1 MQASAKGSGC
11 VSGMNQ
17 KSRASRK
24 IRVRRPPRGRR
35 VARVGDRP
43 SLKAASPRQRA
54 SERGVLLG
62 CAGARGR
69 GRRAGGFS
77 RTRRGRRK
85 VAQESRFCRGT
96 GPNPAP
102 ERGECFLGCAG
113 AGARQA
119 RGRIFQEAARPPKSG
134 PGEPFCLGNW
144 PKICPGEGGVLLGCA
159 GARRRGSLRR
169 SGDLATSARRSTHY
183 IYIMSLMSMAIE
195 GRANR
200 RLGTG
205 KNHIKWM

>member
-1 MQASAKGSGC
+1 M
-11 VSGMNQ
+11 
-17 KSRASRK
+17 
-24 IRVRRPPRGRR
+24 
-35 VARVGDRP
+35 
-43 SLKAASPRQRA
+43 
-54 SERGVLLG
+54 
-62 CAGARGR
+62 
-69 GRRAGGFS
+69 
-77 RTRRGRRK
+77 
-85 VAQESRFCRGT
+85 AQESRFCRGT

-169 SGDLATSARRSTHY
+169 SGDLACLGSTLYTLY
-183 IYIMSLMSMAIE
+183 IYNVTNVNGDRGQ
-195 GRANR
+195 GRSPARNRQKPYKMDVNTPGPARLKVYNRDIQPANPAR
-200 RLGTG
+200 ARLGQPAHPAPAQLGRTQG
-205 KNHIKWM
+205 GQAWLSALGGA

>member
-1 MQASAKGSGC
+1 MAAPSCSG
-11 VSGMNQ
+11 
-17 KSRASRK
+17 
-24 IRVRRPPRGRR
+24 
-35 VARVGDRP
+35 RVG
-43 SLKAASPRQRA
+43 LCSPRTQRGA
-54 SERGVLLG
+54 LRKVVQESCFHWGTAPKSAPEKGGCFLG

-69 GRRAGGFS
+69 GKRAGEFS
-77 RTRRGRRK
+77 RKRRGRRK
-85 VAQESRFCRGT
+85 VAQESRFAWGI
-96 GPNPAP
+96 AP
-102 ERGECFLGCAG
+102 TSAAERGECFLGCAG

-195 GRANR
+195 GRAGR